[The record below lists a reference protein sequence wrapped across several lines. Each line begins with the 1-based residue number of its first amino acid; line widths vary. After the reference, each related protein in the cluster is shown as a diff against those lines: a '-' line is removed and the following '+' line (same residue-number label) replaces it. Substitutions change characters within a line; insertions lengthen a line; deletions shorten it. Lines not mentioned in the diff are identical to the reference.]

1 MNEQRVNEKGMVACP
16 APDPHPKRPRLQLPA
31 GACDCH
37 AHVFDGARHAYQP
50 ERGYTPPD
58 NPVARLLALHDTLGI
73 ARGVVVQA
81 SAHGID
87 NSAVLDAASAYP
99 ERLRAVAAVTE
110 DVTDAELARMH
121 AAGVRGIRVNLVDRG
136 GMPFRSLDALAQM
149 GERIRDFGWHVE
161 LLVHVESAPELR
173 TIMTGLA
180 VPAIVGHVGYT
191 KITAGLDH
199 PGYREFLALLRDG
212 FGWVKLTAP
221 YRISAQKAL
230 PYDDVIPFVRAVVEA
245 APERVVWGSDWPHVM
260 LTNPM
265 PNDGDLVDLLAAW
278 LPDAELRRR
287 ILVDNPQRLY
297 WS

>member
-1 MNEQRVNEKGMVACP
+1 MG
-16 APDPHPKRPRLQLPA
+16 HP
-31 GACDCH
+31 
-37 AHVFDGARHAYQP
+37 YQP
-50 ERGYTPPD
+50 NRGYTPPD

-81 SAHGID
+81 SVHGID
-87 NSAVLDAASAYP
+87 NRAVLDAASAYP

-110 DVTDAELARMH
+110 AVTDDELARMH

-136 GMPFRSLDALAQM
+136 GMPFRSLDALAEM
-149 GERIRDFGWHVE
+149 GERIRDLGWHVE

-173 TIMTGLA
+173 TIMTGLK
-180 VPAIVGHVGYT
+180 VPVIVGHVGYT
-191 KITAGLDH
+191 KVTAGLDH
-199 PGYREFLALLRDG
+199 PGYREFLAMLRDG

-221 YRISAQKAL
+221 YRISAQKQL

-245 APERVVWGSDWPHVM
+245 APDRVVWGSDWPHVM

-265 PNDGDLVDLLAAW
+265 PNDGDLVDLLATW
-278 LPDAELRRR
+278 LSDAELRRR
-287 ILVDNPQRLY
+287 VLVDNPQRLY